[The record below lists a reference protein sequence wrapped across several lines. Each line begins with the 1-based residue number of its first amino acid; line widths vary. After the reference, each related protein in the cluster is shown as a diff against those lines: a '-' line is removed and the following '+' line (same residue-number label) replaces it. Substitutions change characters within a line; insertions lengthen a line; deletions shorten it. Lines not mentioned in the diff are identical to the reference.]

1 MIKQI
6 FLKKLKDKDIF
17 SHEFVNNN
25 GASIAVTN
33 YGATVTSIKVPDRK
47 GHLTEITLG
56 FDNID
61 SYIGSHPYFGSTI
74 GRYANRI
81 ANGKFTL
88 NGKQYIL
95 DCNDG
100 KNHLHGGYSG
110 FDKAIWESEINKEQ
124 LAMHYS
130 SIDGDQGYP
139 GNLDVYVTF
148 KFNNNNEFDICYRA
162 TSETDTIINLTNHT
176 YFNLSGCSQNI
187 LGHELKIYANLYT
200 PVLEGGIPTG
210 EIADVSGTPMDFLK
224 MTRIGQRINDDFE
237 QLKLTGGYDHNYI
250 PDKTGLCAEA
260 IAPESGITLQVFTNK
275 PGLQFYSGNYL
286 EGIAGRDDVKYTKNF
301 GFCLETQFFPDSPN
315 KDNFPDCV
323 LKKGEVYCYKTTY
336 RFGAD

>member
-1 MIKQI
+1 MIKQV
-6 FLKKLKDKDIF
+6 FSKKHNNKDIF
-17 SHEFVNNN
+17 SYEIVNNN
-25 GASIAVTN
+25 GSSTAITN
-33 YGATVTSIKVPDRK
+33 YGATITSIKVPDRK
-47 GHLTEITLG
+47 GRITEVTLG

-61 SYIGSHPYFGSTI
+61 SYIAGHPYFGSTI

-81 ANGKFTL
+81 AGGKFTL
-88 NGKQYIL
+88 NGKQYVL

-100 KNHLHGGYSG
+100 KNHLHGGYCG

-124 LAMHYS
+124 LVMHYF

-148 KFNNNNEFDICYRA
+148 ELSDDNELAICYRA
-162 TSETDTIINLTNHT
+162 TSDADTIVNLTNHA
-176 YFNLSGCSQNI
+176 YFNLSGYRQNI
-187 LGHELKIYANLYT
+187 LGHELKIYAGSYT

-210 EIADVSGTPMDFLK
+210 EIADVGGTPMDFLK
-224 MTRIGQRINDDFE
+224 MTRIGQRINDDFK

-250 PDKTGLCAEA
+250 PDKTGLCAEV
-260 IAPESGITLQVFTNK
+260 IEPESGITLQVFTDK

-286 EGIAGRDDVKYTKNF
+286 GGIVGRDNVKYTKNF

-315 KDNFPDCV
+315 NSGFPDCV
-323 LKKGEVYCYKTTY
+323 LKKGKVYCYKTTY
-336 RFGAD
+336 RFGAS